1 VILGDRIIVVR
12 QGEIVADGE
21 PNELLVEHPD
31 AGVRALMDMPRR
43 QAERVRI
50 LMQERTRRE

>member
-1 VILGDRIIVVR
+1 LFN
-12 QGEIVADGE
+12 A
-21 PNELLVEHPD
+21 HPD

-50 LMQERTRRE
+50 LMQERTARG